1 MGYLVHGAVGDRLGR
16 RRTIIGGWLL
26 GGLASQATGRLER
39 ARALLELYL
48 LRLPE
53 QRRMRLAIEYLPE
66 GATLADISAV
76 LNGPEGPLS
85 ETWITRWT
93 RE

>member
-1 MGYLVHGAVGDRLGR
+1 
-16 RRTIIGGWLL
+16 
-26 GGLASQATGRLER
+26 
-39 ARALLELYL
+39 
-48 LRLPE
+48 
-53 QRRMRLAIEYLPE
+53 MRLAIEYLPE